1 MKTVMK
7 LQLLDVVD
15 TIFGLSPKS
24 HRCMCRQLSKRGI
37 SSLRLEEKASI
48 IALVLK
54 GVTTNRRMVSH
65 WWATAGKLVVEARLE
80 MYARVLSWAGTGDTV
95 QCLNVSIADP
105 HLQGDK
111 KDG

>member
-1 MKTVMK
+1 MKTVME

-15 TIFGLSPKS
+15 AIFGLSPKS
-24 HRCMCRQLSKRGI
+24 HRCMCRQLSKSGI

-65 WWATAGKLVVEARLE
+65 WWATAGKLVVEARLK
-80 MYARVLSWAGTGDTV
+80 MVLSWAGTGDTV
-95 QCLNVSIADP
+95 QCLNVSITDT